1 MERIEIVVA
10 NKGPNHVLH
19 LLLTLVTFGFWF
31 PVWVVLILIQFSR
44 WNHRTVRNITRG
56 R

>member
-1 MERIEIVVA
+1 MTQPVEVMVV

-19 LLLTLVTFGFWF
+19 LLLSVVTVGFWL

-44 WNHRTVRNITRG
+44 WNHRVARKIAR
-56 R
+56 